1 MELLR
6 YCRTRGATEE
16 YPDVGVGG
24 GTSFLVLS
32 RALGEMCLQV
42 RGSGGGARGDQRGPT
57 LAAK

>member
-24 GTSFLVLS
+24 GISFLVLS
-32 RALGEMCLQV
+32 RTLGEMCLQV
-42 RGSGGGARGDQRGPT
+42 RCSGGGVRVDQRGPV
-57 LAAK
+57 L